1 MKKTSPA
8 VYSSDQMSKISLVS
22 TPIVHNDDDDD
33 WWWRWP
39 PEWLSHQSECPRQDW
54 CSSTPSAALA
64 DFSIEILRFLESRFK
79 TKIFQKLQLT
89 ATSKNVSIYFKTN
102 QLLLVSFTYERS
114 SGSFALL
121 TLFRSPVVTSV
132 HKRVVFDLEQNVS
145 VMIMVLKSFCLWC
158 FDLLIGVAK
167 KIVLDLKSW
176 LLSRDWVLGGVV
188 IW

>member
-1 MKKTSPA
+1 MKKNITL
-8 VYSSDQMSKISLVS
+8 VYSSDQMSKISLVF

-64 DFSIEILRFLESRFK
+64 DFSIEILGFLESRFK
-79 TKIFQKLQLT
+79 TKIFQKLAILT
-89 ATSKNVSIYFKTN
+89 ATIKSVLTYFKPN
-102 QLLLVSFTYERS
+102 KLPSAFVTYERS

-132 HKRVVFDLEQNVS
+132 HKRVVFDLEQNGSMMVILKRILR
-145 VMIMVLKSFCLWC
+145 VMF
-158 FDLLIGVAK
+158 LISCTWPW
-167 KIVLDLKSW
+167 IT
-176 LLSRDWVLGGVV
+176 
-188 IW
+188 III